1 MRNILFTASPGG
13 AHSVKSQNGRR
24 LGLVLLGVVA
34 ACVIGMAGVAYAEPP
49 PALPG
54 AGPEAD
60 RKFQPAMDYDKDGCY
75 PTPAIGPDGTINP
88 GRDLG
93 GDVNGGCRDES
104 DLDNSN
110 AYSRSQCSNLT
121 GWCAYMYAF
130 YFEKDQVS
138 NGPVSAGHKNDWEH
152 IVVWVQ
158 NDTPMLVAVSQH
170 GDYVSRHRDE
180 IPWDGTHPKVVYHKD
195 GGSTHTFRHAKNDG
209 GDEPPENHKGTWQ
222 FPTLVGWDN
231 FPPGLR
237 DKLVSADFGEASLA
251 LKDSAFQYNLNK
263 AWKGR

>member
-1 MRNILFTASPGG
+1 
-13 AHSVKSQNGRR
+13 
-24 LGLVLLGVVA
+24 
-34 ACVIGMAGVAYAEPP
+34 MAGVVYAEPP

-54 AGPEAD
+54 AAPEAD

-110 AYSRSQCSNLT
+110 AYSRSKCYIS

-130 YFEKDQVS
+130 YFEKDQTV
-138 NGPVSAGHKNDWEH
+138 NGPGVVGVGHKNDWEH
-152 IVVWVQ
+152 VIVWVQ
-158 NDTPMLVAVSQH
+158 GNTTPMAVAVSQH
-170 GDYVSRHRDE
+170 SGYDLRHRDQ
-180 IPWDGTHPKVVYHKD
+180 IQWDGTHPKVVYHKD
-195 GGSTHTFRHAKNDG
+195 GALTHVFRFAKSDG

-237 DKLVSADFGEASLA
+237 DKLVSADFGKAQLA
-251 LKDSAFQYNLNK
+251 LKDSAFEDTLNNHHP
-263 AWKGR
+263 